1 MSNGR
6 GKKKKKNPVKKPAN
20 QEVVFSAEEVFS
32 VMEDTSQ
39 IIAQEN
45 STRLSAMGPAAS
57 ESGTLTDSVEFWSWM
72 NRNYEKSEHFA
83 SSDSMRSYMAGTPGQ
98 QNWAKKVVQGKG
110 YEWDWMSAQ
119 RRSFKNLFKTFDAG
133 DVANRPGSDITV
145 HDILTGTDTEQQLKA
160 YTSKNKPHLKNT
172 PKDMTVVTNAEKV
185 EAVKNMGYED
195 VVSFGDNESIQ
206 AARDSRLDDMASG
219 KATPNYNIK
228 NVSATAAKAGVV
240 GFAISAGVETIVS
253 YRKWKS
259 GKIST
264 WDYMKEIMK
273 SGGNAGMTSTFSAG
287 IMIPVTATI
296 TMAGV
301 SSLVTIPISF
311 VVSAAVDKVVAPAFA
326 RGDYKKILNEA
337 NYYTSLTEFCGS
349 LSYMMEIAS
358 SQYVGFVSQMVSQQQ
373 RFSALAGNVISQQAI
388 DDFEYYASLPT
399 EEVGVVITG
408 MVSLLN
414 DTDSKFDSLKDQN
427 WFQRMLKTVT
437 GKNKATKEDI
447 HRNYEKLGVYVSKAV
462 EVLYQR
468 QCIDERILVIYGE
481 QIIALCKSHVT
492 LNVRLEAVE
501 SWKKSIDDSLVFV
514 APTKVETEITS
525 VKQIVDTSAKKKY
538 KEAEQLFLEGK
549 LIAAFPVMKE
559 AAENGVSRAY
569 YYLGEYFIN
578 GYGHIKE
585 NSSIALEYWR
595 KGMELGDPLSTYEYG
610 LLKYADDD
618 YQCRLWIS
626 KYIQSVLRLA
636 KEDDY
641 AALHV
646 YGTHIVADFND
657 KKGLNGF
664 FDSVVESLKYFKEA
678 AKNQYWPAAF
688 MFYQATEEIRKSG
701 TSMPNY
707 IDVFKNVEWYK
718 AHHVYGMFEVL
729 CGSENYDECA
739 YHFQE
744 ALWLRDDK
752 AESAG
757 FLAFL
762 LNAGLVRDS
771 IANGLSR
778 GSIPMYYEAGLK
790 AEDENSL
797 CQVGLLF
804 FAGIGKNG
812 TRDMADDGVGKD
824 LEKAYAYLHRSY
836 MIFADKEKC
845 NQPVMS
851 AMYGLTAGL
860 LGSLCFSGEGTKE
873 DLDAAYKY
881 LTVGHN
887 LGDPQSTYLLATC
900 YKEGFGVKKNEAEAN
915 RLIKELNAMPL
926 PGVDQLKLL

>member
-1 MSNGR
+1 MSNSR
-6 GKKKKKNPVKKPAN
+6 GKKKKKNQMKKASN
-20 QEVVFSAEEVFS
+20 QEVVFSAEEIFS
-32 VMEDTSQ
+32 MMDDTSQ

-45 STRLSAMGPAAS
+45 SIRLSAMGPAAS

-72 NRNYEKSEHFA
+72 NRNYEKSGHFA
-83 SSDSMRSYMAGTPGQ
+83 SSDSMRSYMSDTPEQ

-145 HDILTGTDTEQQLKA
+145 HDLLTGTDTEQQLKA
-160 YTSKNKPHLKNT
+160 YTSKNTPHLKNT

-206 AARDSRLDDMASG
+206 AARDSRLDDMSSG

-228 NVSATAAKAGVV
+228 NVSATVAKAGVV
-240 GFAISAGVETIVS
+240 GFAISVGVETVVS

-264 WDYMKEIMK
+264 WEYMKEILK
-273 SGGNAGMTSTFSAG
+273 SGGNAGTTSTFSAG

-296 TMAGV
+296 TTAGV

-349 LSYMMEIAS
+349 LSYTMEIAS
-358 SQYVGFVSQMVSQQQ
+358 AQYIGFVSQMVSQQQ
-373 RFSALAGNVISQQAI
+373 RFSALAGNVITQQAI
-388 DDFEYYASLPT
+388 DDFEYYASLPI

-427 WFQRMLKTVT
+427 WFQRMVRTVT

-447 HRNYEKLGVYVSKAV
+447 HKNYERLGVYVSKAV

-468 QCIDERILVIYGE
+468 QCVDEKILVIYGE
-481 QIIALCKSHVT
+481 QIIALCKSHVS
-492 LNVRLEAVE
+492 LNARLEAVE

-514 APTKVETEITS
+514 TPTQVESEITS
-525 VKQIVDTSAKKKY
+525 VKQIVDASAKKNY
-538 KEAEQLFLEGK
+538 KEAEQLFLDGK
-549 LIAAFPVMKE
+549 LIDAFPVMKE

-585 NSSIALEYWR
+585 DSSIALEYWR

-610 LLKYADDD
+610 FLKYADDD
-618 YQCRLWIS
+618 YRCRIWIR
-626 KYIQSVLRLA
+626 KHIQSVLRLA

-641 AALHV
+641 AALYV

-678 AKNQYWPAAF
+678 AKNHYWPAAF

-707 IDVFKNVEWYK
+707 IDVFKDVEWYK

-729 CGSENYDECA
+729 CGSDNYDECA
-739 YHFQE
+739 YHFQK

-752 AESAG
+752 TESAG
-757 FLAFL
+757 VLAFL

-771 IANGLSR
+771 IANGLSS

-812 TRDMADDGVGKD
+812 IRDMEEDGKGKD

-836 MIFADKEKC
+836 LIFADKVKH
-845 NQPVMS
+845 NQPVMI
-851 AMYGLTAGL
+851 ALYGLTAGL
-860 LGSLCFSGEGTKE
+860 LGSLCFSGEGTNE
-873 DLDAAYKY
+873 DIGAAFDY
-881 LTVGHN
+881 LTEGHN
-887 LGDPQSTYLLATC
+887 LGDPQSTYLLAAC
-900 YKEGFGVKKNEAEAN
+900 YKEGLGVKKNEREAN
-915 RLIKELNAMPL
+915 RLMKELNVMPL